1 MNSIYKKL
9 WSRLTQQERKELYR
23 NFDTKKD
30 ISVKLGMPSN
40 FSLVEAARLTRI
52 AIGENEETQIALLQ
66 LVDGK
71 ENRFVMIAA
80 PHELEHLHAAFGE
93 VLKDMEILKA
103 KKTLPDDLNKNTP
116 IN

>member
-1 MNSIYKKL
+1 MNKICKKL
-9 WSRLTQQERKELYR
+9 WSRLTDQERKDIYR
-23 NFDTKKD
+23 NHETKKD

-40 FSLVEAARLTRI
+40 FSLIEAARLTRL
-52 AIGENEETQIALLQ
+52 AVGESEETQMALLQ